1 MLNIIGNRFKFITIS
16 IILVVVSFVLIISF
30 GFKLG
35 IDFTGGSLWQI
46 KFENQNISDVDIK
59 NFLNNNQKLE
69 SYVYKEL
76 SSDSVIIKLAVVSEE
91 SHQQYLGLLKN
102 KFGDLTELKFESIGP
117 SVGDQMKSRSIWAII
132 FVLIGI
138 SSFIAIS
145 FRKISYPVKSWKYG
159 ISTLIA
165 LFHDVTVP
173 LGVIVAMGHWGNVEM
188 DANFIVALLVIMGF
202 SVHDTIVVFDRIR
215 ENLLSRKI
223 SNFDQV
229 VNESVNQTMARS
241 INTSLTLVLVLLAL
255 VFFGPTTLKDFNVI
269 LLIGVVAGTY
279 SSIFIASPI
288 LTIWHKSSNVK

>member
-1 MLNIIGNRFKFITIS
+1 MLNIIGNRFKFITVS
-16 IILVVVSFVLIISF
+16 VILVVVSLVLIISF
-30 GFKLG
+30 GFRLG
-35 IDFTGGSLWQI
+35 IDFTGGALWQI
-46 KFENQNISDVDIK
+46 KFENQNVSDIDVK
-59 NFLNNNQKLE
+59 NFLNNDQKLE

-76 SSDSVIIKLAVVSEE
+76 SSNSIIIKLPVVSEE

-102 KFGDLTELKFESIGP
+102 KFGNLTELKFESIGP
-117 SVGDQMKSRSIWAII
+117 SVGDQMKTRSIWAII
-132 FVLIGI
+132 LVLIGI

-159 ISTLIA
+159 ISTLMA
-165 LFHDVTVP
+165 LFHDVMVP
-173 LGVIVAMGHWGNVEM
+173 LGVIVAMGYFGGVEM

-215 ENLLSRKI
+215 ENLLSKKS
-223 SNFDQV
+223 SNFNQV
-229 VNESVNQTMARS
+229 VNDSVNQTMVRS
-241 INTSLTLVLVLLAL
+241 INTSLTLVLVLVSLI
-255 VFFGPTTLKDFNVI
+255 FFGPTTLRNFNIV